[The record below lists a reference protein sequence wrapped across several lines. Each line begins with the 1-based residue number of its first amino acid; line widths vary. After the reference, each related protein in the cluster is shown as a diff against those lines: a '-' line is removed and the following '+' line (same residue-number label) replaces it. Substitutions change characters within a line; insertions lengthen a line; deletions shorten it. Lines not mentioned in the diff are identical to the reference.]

1 MGPHAVAIN
10 GMIANHRCLGEA
22 SNLPPPATIG
32 AQGWPCFRGG
42 AVPVQHPTSTSCM
55 IFYVPM
61 APPNLQGLPASL
73 LDSRLPRYKAIVDK
87 CLEIE
92 QTEGIIN
99 LSSAAACIYER
110 YPNALEGFPKTS
122 LNSLRGVAVFL
133 GYMPP
138 NFERAGYEYVL
149 MAGNVFSECIPKII
163 DKTRAFPELCHAALF
178 SHSEYIPKPRAKR
191 KRDP

>member
-1 MGPHAVAIN
+1 
-10 GMIANHRCLGEA
+10 
-22 SNLPPPATIG
+22 
-32 AQGWPCFRGG
+32 
-42 AVPVQHPTSTSCM
+42 M

-61 APPNLQGLPASL
+61 ALPNLRGLSASL

-99 LSSAAACIYER
+99 LSNVAACIYAR
-110 YPNALEGFPKTS
+110 YPNTLEGFSTTNLS
-122 LNSLRGVAVFL
+122 NLRGVAVFL

-149 MAGNVFSECIPKII
+149 MAGNVYSECIPKII

-178 SHSEYIPKPRAKR
+178 SHSEYIPKPTPKRKRKR